1 MTRITLGIWT
11 ISLVVLII
19 VGVVLGPSLEQRII
33 PNVWL
38 WDTHL
43 GNLTREKA
51 QESIVQAVAL
61 GEPRIV
67 LIGPEGQRWAYAPEA
82 LGLRLDMEATLA
94 QSFAPGHQVGG
105 LAAIPDRLKVM
116 REGVVI
122 SPVFVWDRTQAQEV
136 LRSIAREIDLPAH
149 DALIELKGDTVV
161 LHPGSAGRVL
171 DVDAVLAQLEPL
183 LITRQPVELTLP
195 MVVREP
201 AITDEEATQARDLAQ
216 RILTSELVFFIEKP
230 QEGDPG
236 PWRIPPDVVAEHL
249 VVLAH
254 EGAIRVEME
263 PQYLTE
269 FLSPLQK
276 ALKLDPKDARF
287 HFDPETRKL
296 VTITNSINGRMLDV
310 VATISRTNEFLQQ
323 GITTVPL
330 VVPEIL
336 PRYPATI
343 TAEALGIV
351 EEIGKGESYYYGSN
365 YARDKNVRIGSEALD
380 GIIIGPGETFSFN
393 FYIGDV
399 TPEKGYDESF
409 VIIGDRTE
417 PGVGGGLCQVATTIF
432 RAAFYSGLEILE
444 RWPHAYRVGYYELG
458 GYPVGMDATVYAP
471 LVDFRFRN
479 DTPYHLLIQREI
491 DVNRQRLTFH
501 FYSTST
507 GRRVEMKGPYKSEP
521 VTPGPPV
528 YQFDP
533 EHMKEGEVKQ
543 VETAHDG
550 MSVTVK
556 RIVYDKNGKVIH
568 ENTFISNY
576 VPWPERYLYGP
587 GFEPPEGVV
596 IITPEP
602 TPTPIGWVPTPTP
615 TPTPTPEAQPQPTP
629 TPTAP

>member
-1 MTRITLGIWT
+1 MSRIALGVW
-11 ISLVVLII
+11 LVVLVL
-19 VGVVLGPSLEQRII
+19 VGVIGASLGPALDQRFI
-33 PNVWL
+33 PGVWV
-38 WDTHL
+38 WDVPL
-43 GNLTREKA
+43 GNLTPE
-51 QESIVQAVAL
+51 QAKEAIEQRVAL
-61 GEPRIV
+61 NEPRIV
-67 LIGPEGQRWAYAPEA
+67 FIGPEGQRWAFSPADV
-82 LGLRLDMEATLA
+82 GLRLDMEATLA
-94 QSFAPGHQVGG
+94 QAFAPGHQTQG
-105 LAAIPDRLKVM
+105 LAAIPERLAVM
-116 REGVVI
+116 RNPLHF
-122 SPVFVWDRTQAQEV
+122 SPVLVWQPEQAQRV
-136 LRSIAREIDLPAH
+136 LGDVAREIDLPAH
-149 DALIELKGDTVV
+149 DALIELQGDTVI
-161 LHPGSAGRVL
+161 LRTGSAGRVV
-171 DVDAVLAQLEPL
+171 DVKTVLAQLQPRL
-183 LITRQPVELTLP
+183 LTRDPIEIVLP
-195 MVVREP
+195 MVVQEP
-201 AITDEEATQARDLAQ
+201 SITDEEAALARDLAQ

-230 QEGDPG
+230 KEGDPG
-236 PWRIPPDVVAEHL
+236 PWRIPPNVVAEHL
-249 VVLAH
+249 VVRTE
-254 EGAIRVEME
+254 EGTIRVEME
-263 PQYLTE
+263 PQYLAD
-269 FLSPLQK
+269 FLAPLQK

-287 HFDPETRKL
+287 HFDPEARKL

-310 VATISRTNEFLQQ
+310 PATISRTNTLLQQ

-351 EEIGKGESYYYGSN
+351 EEIGMGESYYYGSN
-365 YARDKNVRIGSEALD
+365 YARDKNVRIGSAALD

-393 FYIGDV
+393 FYIGDI

-409 VIIGDRTE
+409 VIIGNRTE
-417 PGVGGGLCQVATTIF
+417 PGVGGGICQVATTLF

-491 DVNRQRLTFH
+491 DVNRQRLRFR

-533 EHMKEGEVKQ
+533 ENMKEGEVKQ

-550 MSVTVK
+550 MHVTVK
-556 RIVYDKNGKVIH
+556 RIVYDKNGKIIH
-568 ENTFISNY
+568 ENTFVSNY

-596 IITPEP
+596 VITPEP

-615 TPTPTPEAQPQPTP
+615 TPTPAPVPQPTP
-629 TPTAP
+629 TPTP

>member
-1 MTRITLGIWT
+1 MTRITVGIWAACL
-11 ISLVVLII
+11 LVLVII
-19 VGVVLGPSLEQRII
+19 GALLGPGLDQRFI
-33 PNVWL
+33 PGVWL
-38 WDTHL
+38 WNAHL
-43 GNLTREKA
+43 GQLTPEKA
-51 QESIVQAVAL
+51 QDLIQKTVAL
-61 GEPRIV
+61 TEPRIV
-67 LIGPEGQRWAYAPEA
+67 FVGPEGQRWAYAPA
-82 LGLRLDMEATLA
+82 DLGLSLELNATLDQA
-94 QSFAPGHQVGG
+94 FRPGHQAMG
-105 LAAIPDRLKVM
+105 LAAIPERLNIM
-116 REGVVI
+116 RQGI
-122 SPVFVWDRTQAQEV
+122 AIAPVLLWDRAQAQKV
-136 LRSIAREIDLPAH
+136 LHSIAQEIDLPAH
-149 DALIELKGDTVV
+149 DALIELNGDAVV
-161 LHPGSAGRVL
+161 LHPGSAGRVV
-171 DVDAVLAQLEPL
+171 DVEATLTALEPSL
-183 LITRQPVELTLP
+183 RTRQPVEITLP
-195 MVVREP
+195 MVVQEP
-201 AITDEEATQARDLAQ
+201 AITDDEAAQARDLAQ
-216 RILTSELVFFIEKP
+216 RILQAELVYFIEKP
-230 QEGDPG
+230 QAGDPG
-236 PWRIPPDVVAEHL
+236 PWRIPPEVVAEHL
-249 VVLAH
+249 VVKAN

-269 FLSPLQK
+269 FLTPLQK
-276 ALKLDPKDARF
+276 ALKSDPKDARF
-287 HFDPETRKL
+287 HFDPDTRQL
-296 VTITNSINGRMLDV
+296 VTITDSVNGRMLDV
-310 VATISRTNEFLQQ
+310 TGTISRTNEFLQQ
-323 GITTVPL
+323 GITTIPL

-336 PRYPATI
+336 PRYPSTI
-343 TAEALGIV
+343 TAKALGIV
-351 EEIGKGESYYYGSN
+351 EEIGMGESYYYGSN
-365 YARDKNVRIGSEALD
+365 YARDKNVRIGSAALD

-417 PGVGGGLCQVATTIF
+417 PGVGGGLCQVATTLF

-491 DVNRQRLTFH
+491 DVNRQRLRFH

-550 MSVTVK
+550 MQVTVK

-568 ENTFISNY
+568 ENTFVSNY

-587 GFEPPEGVV
+587 GFEPPPDVV

-615 TPTPTPEAQPQPTP
+615 TPTPEATPPPTP
-629 TPTAP
+629 